1 MFVSHG
7 WCVLRGYMHAQVVLS
22 FGIPFVLIPLIMV
35 TRDATV
41 MGDLVNNRAT
51 TAAAVACSLL
61 IIALNVFL
69 LVLQFGA

>member
-1 MFVSHG
+1 
-7 WCVLRGYMHAQVVLS
+7 MHAQVVLS

-41 MGDLVNNRAT
+41 MGDLVNNRGT